1 MADDYE
7 NRTPPSRNR
16 QFSGLTLFF
25 SPTMIPPF
33 MARSA
38 LSFWLLL
45 VIVANLGCS
54 NRSNSNEPAWSS
66 IQFERTTKTTTPRM
80 GERTEKII
88 VFQDR
93 ERLKR
98 QGPGDEIMLIT
109 NGVNYRYNRS
119 DQLAIFRERYS
130 AEYWRAVN
138 YREQIQAQVTEIE
151 SKWKREGEEAM
162 GGEHC
167 IRYMKQGKIGWGG
180 EHYLF
185 RAWLSSQTRFPLRI
199 ESEKGHA
206 NIVITYSNVVVNAE
220 IPAEQFA
227 LPRNRKIISSDAP

>member
-1 MADDYE
+1 MIV
-7 NRTPPSRNR
+7 RRIGRSVLL
-16 QFSGLTLFF
+16 FSILLT
-25 SPTMIPPF
+25 I
-33 MARSA
+33 
-38 LSFWLLL
+38 L
-45 VIVANLGCS
+45 VGFGCS
-54 NRSNSNEPAWSS
+54 NRSRSNEPTWDS

-80 GERTEKII
+80 GERTERII

-138 YREQIQAQVTEIE
+138 YREQLLAQVTEIE
-151 SKWKREGEEAM
+151 NKWKREGEEVM

-167 IRYMKQGKIGWGG
+167 IRYTKQGKTGWSG
-180 EHYLF
+180 ERYLF
-185 RAWLSSQTRFPLRI
+185 RAWLSSQTRFPRQI
-199 ESEKGHA
+199 ESEKGQAH
-206 NIVITYSNVVVNAE
+206 IVTTYSNVVVNAE
-220 IPAEQFA
+220 IPAEEFA